1 MTDRKQD
8 KNDNDALKTATRVI
22 KRIGPRAGFRTLSF
36 CYMQDGG
43 VIVHVTTSV
52 REEAEALEKFF
63 DQYGVEVDVVQ
74 EMLP

>member
-1 MTDRKQD
+1 
-8 KNDNDALKTATRVI
+8 
-22 KRIGPRAGFRTLSF
+22 
-36 CYMQDGG
+36 MQDGG